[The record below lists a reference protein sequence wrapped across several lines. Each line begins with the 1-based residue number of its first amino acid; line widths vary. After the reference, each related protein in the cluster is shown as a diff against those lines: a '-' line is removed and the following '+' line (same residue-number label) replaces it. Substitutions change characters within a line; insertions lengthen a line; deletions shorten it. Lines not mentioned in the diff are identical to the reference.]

1 MKRKAFTL
9 VELMIASTIL
19 SIGIVMVLRSFLS
32 SASVLD
38 TGGNRIMAAQF
49 LEQKMAGLEEEAVR
63 NGEVDPLSSEEQLL
77 LNNRKAVYT
86 TEIAHL
92 EDEAIAGK
100 ISLATLTLSWREA
113 NKERKKELST
123 YFRNQE

>member
-38 TGGNRIMAAQF
+38 TGENRIMAAQF
-49 LEQKMAGLEEEAVR
+49 LEQKMAGLEEEAVK
-63 NGEVDPLSSEEQLL
+63 NGEIDPLNSEEQLL
-77 LNNRKAVYT
+77 LNNRKAVFT

-92 EDEAIAGK
+92 EDEAIAEK

-113 NKERKKELST
+113 GKERKKELST